1 MPLYKLANFRSEL
14 RVHLELSL
22 DGTTLSGSMEK
33 CNCSVVLA
41 RNLLHWS
48 MLPNLDEGEG
58 SVGDVLLYDTGEVLG
73 KTSSPGRSKLQTVTW
88 LYDWICADIVLS
100 QEAIMKLCKAVK
112 PKLALSDKTESLVAF
127 PNLRIRNC
135 IHLPEIAKVRIYVR
149 SGSGKEGPMRT
160 NQNRVWPNWQRF
172 HKKKDGKLQKN
183 ASFSN
188 SNSKSKI
195 RHSFKCFQN

>member
-1 MPLYKLANFRSEL
+1 MDPWRSA
-14 RVHLELSL
+14 
-22 DGTTLSGSMEK
+22 T
-33 CNCSVVLA
+33 
-41 RNLLHWS
+41 
-48 MLPNLDEGEG
+48 
-58 SVGDVLLYDTGEVLG
+58 VLLYWHEICCTDLCSWTLMKEKGRLEMFCYTIQGRCLVKQVPL
-73 KTSSPGRSKLQTVTW
+73 GRSKLQTVTW

-100 QEAIMKLCKAVK
+100 KEAIMKLCKAVK

-127 PNLRIRNC
+127 PNLRIKNC

-149 SGSGKEGPMRT
+149 SGRGKEGPMRT

-183 ASFSN
+183 PSFSN
-188 SNSKSKI
+188 SNSKSEI